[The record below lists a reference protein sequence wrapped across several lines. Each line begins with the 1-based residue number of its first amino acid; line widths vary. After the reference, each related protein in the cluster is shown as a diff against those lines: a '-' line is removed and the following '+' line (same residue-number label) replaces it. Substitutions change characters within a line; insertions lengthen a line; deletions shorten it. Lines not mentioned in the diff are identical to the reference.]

1 MPVSKKH
8 RNKPYKPKGVADLTF
23 QARVTAQLKQ
33 SMLLLETVSLM
44 KLKFGKLD
52 KEEIIAL
59 HNLFNACQFMFAR
72 RRALDEYKGWPLND
86 YYEQIQKANKA
97 VLDAYVA
104 KESGVT
110 TAYVFRGCDIDLVLD
125 SVQAC
130 CDFLK
135 IEVEKAPMLLTYDYF
150 GGMLI
155 RLGYD
160 KTITKCNQY
169 ERYLSQDVIN
179 KVFEKAKQVCLM
191 PTKQRQA
198 FMRKWGIVEINQ

>member
-1 MPVSKKH
+1 MPVSKKR

-23 QARVTAQLKQ
+23 QARATAQLKQ

-52 KEEIIAL
+52 KEEIIAI

-86 YYEQIQKANKA
+86 YYEQVQKANQA
-97 VLDAYVA
+97 VQNAYVA
-104 KESGVT
+104 KESGAT
-110 TAYVFRGCDIDLVLD
+110 TAYVFRGGDIDLVLD

-135 IEVEKAPMLLTYDYF
+135 IEVEKSPDVADLRLLRGHAYPLGVRQDDNEVQP
-150 GGMLI
+150 I
-155 RLGYD
+155 RTLF
-160 KTITKCNQY
+160 KS
-169 ERYLSQDVIN
+169 RRH
-179 KVFEKAKQVCLM
+179 
-191 PTKQRQA
+191 RQGV
-198 FMRKWGIVEINQ
+198 WES

>member
-1 MPVSKKH
+1 MPVSKKR

-23 QARVTAQLKQ
+23 QARATAQLKQ

-52 KEEIIAL
+52 KEEIIAI

-86 YYEQIQKANKA
+86 YYEQVQKANQA
-97 VLDAYVA
+97 VQNAYVA
-104 KESGVT
+104 KESGAT
-110 TAYVFRGCDIDLVLD
+110 TAYVFRGGDIDLVLD

-135 IEVEKAPMLLTYDYF
+135 I
-150 GGMLI
+150 
-155 RLGYD
+155 
-160 KTITKCNQY
+160 
-169 ERYLSQDVIN
+169 
-179 KVFEKAKQVCLM
+179 
-191 PTKQRQA
+191 
-198 FMRKWGIVEINQ
+198 

>member
-1 MPVSKKH
+1 MPVSKKR

-33 SMLLLETVSLM
+33 SMLLLETGSLM

-52 KEEIIAL
+52 KGEILAL

-110 TAYVFRGCDIDLVLD
+110 TAYVFRGCESISYSIAFRLVAT
-125 SVQAC
+125 S
-130 CDFLK
+130 
-135 IEVEKAPMLLTYDYF
+135 
-150 GGMLI
+150 
-155 RLGYD
+155 
-160 KTITKCNQY
+160 
-169 ERYLSQDVIN
+169 
-179 KVFEKAKQVCLM
+179 
-191 PTKQRQA
+191 
-198 FMRKWGIVEINQ
+198 